1 MMLARMMLARMVLA
15 RMPAPPLTPG
25 LVLTTRRTRLR
36 FGTSLTSERCGRW
49 PIRSGSPS

>member
-1 MMLARMMLARMVLA
+1 MMLARMML
-15 RMPAPPLTPG
+15 APPLTPG